1 VLAADFAVAASSAKA
16 GSIHTLVVNNMSTAT
31 HARLVESLGLTQII
45 APPGFLNERHLD
57 ARYHTKFHDA
67 L

>member
-1 VLAADFAVAASSAKA
+1 
-16 GSIHTLVVNNMSTAT
+16 MSTAP